1 MSLLSTANEWGEA
14 ALGSLPFG
22 SVLVKAKQSGARLLD
37 TAWEKITGT
46 RGLKKD
52 VADAAAELIAAWN
65 ENYRESTGWT
75 VYIFEGK
82 RTKDRQ
88 AKLVEQG
95 RSLTMNSRH
104 LTGDAVDIWFKDEN
118 GDPVPPD
125 EVPPTYYEAL
135 GELGEEIGFTWG
147 GRWTSLVD
155 KPHFE
160 A

>member
-1 MSLLSTANEWGEA
+1 MSLISTANEWGEA

-22 SVLVKAKQSGARLLD
+22 TVLVKAKQTGAELLD
-37 TAWEKITGT
+37 KTWNRLAGS
-46 RGLKKD
+46 RGLKRD
-52 VADAAAELIAAWN
+52 VAKAADELIAAWK
-65 ENYRESTGWT
+65 ENYFEDTGWT

-82 RTKDRQ
+82 RSRTRQ
-88 AKLVEQG
+88 ARLVEQG
-95 RSLTMNSRH
+95 RSMTMNSRH

-118 GDPVPPD
+118 GAPVPPD
-125 EVPPTYYEAL
+125 DVPPEYYEAL